1 MAYTDIDDSSSA
13 FQVKTWTGTGSSNA
27 LTLDGNSNLQ
37 PDWVMIKQTSG
48 TQQWNGY
55 DVIRGVQKYICWNT
69 NAQEETQSQGLT
81 AFGSDGFTVGSDD
94 MVNGGSSTYVG
105 YCWEAG
111 GSASSNSSG
120 NITSSVSANTTAG
133 FSVVTYS
140 GNGSAGATVGHGLGS
155 AANLLM
161 VKKKSS
167 SGQWVYGSTGL
178 DSSWDYFLFVDDT
191 SAKGNGDNVFNDT
204 APTSSVFSIGNA
216 GDTNASGQTYIAY
229 CFAEKQ
235 GFSKFGSYTGNGSAT
250 DGTFVYTG
258 FKPAFVMIKCSSES
272 GSYTSWS
279 MFDTTRQTF
288 NVNAGKTLYANKS
301 SAEGVRGNGSD
312 SSTTIPAIDML
323 SNGFKC
329 RVLNDEVNNTAT
341 YIYMAFAENP
351 FTTSTGIPCTAR

>member
-216 GDTNASGQTYIAY
+216 GDTNASGQSYVAY
-229 CFAEKQ
+229 CFAEKK
-235 GFSKFGSYTGNGSAT
+235 GFSKFQNYTGNGST
-250 DGTFVYTG
+250 NGTFVYTG
-258 FKPAFVMIKCSSES
+258 FKPAFVLCKLTS
-272 GSYTSWS
+272 GAGYGWTLFDNKRIGFNELNYTLQP
-279 MFDTTRQTF
+279 DG
-288 NVNAGKTLYANKS
+288 NAAQNTG
-301 SAEGVRGNGSD
+301 GGNGR
-312 SSTTIPAIDML
+312 IDIL
-323 SNGFKC
+323 SNGFKL
-329 RVLNDEVNNTAT
+329 RTTDAGINGSGSEYT
-341 YIYMAFAENP
+341 YMAFAENP
-351 FTTSTGIPCTAR
+351 FVTSTGVAGLAR

>member
-216 GDTNASGQTYIAY
+216 GDTNASGQSYVAY
-229 CFAEKQ
+229 CFAEKK
-235 GFSKFGSYTGNGSAT
+235 GFSKFQNYTGNGST
-250 DGTFVYTG
+250 NGTFVYTG
-258 FKPAFVMIKCSSES
+258 FKPAFVLCKLTS
-272 GSYTSWS
+272 GSGYGWTLFDNKRAGYNENNYTLQP
-279 MFDTTRQTF
+279 D
-288 NVNAGKTLYANKS
+288 G
-301 SAEGVRGNGSD
+301 SAAQNTSGGNGR
-312 SSTTIPAIDML
+312 IDIL
-323 SNGFKC
+323 SNGFKL
-329 RVLNDEVNNTAT
+329 RTTDAGINGSGSEYT
-341 YIYMAFAENP
+341 YMAFAENP
-351 FTTSTGIPCTAR
+351 FVTSTGVAGLAR

>member
-216 GDTNASGQTYIAY
+216 GDTNASGQSYVAY
-229 CFAEKQ
+229 CFAEKK
-235 GFSKFGSYTGNGSAT
+235 GFSKFQNYTGNGST
-250 DGTFVYTG
+250 NGTFVYTG
-258 FKPAFVMIKCSSES
+258 FKPALIIQKNS
-272 GSYTSWS
+272 GATGNWILY
-279 MFDTTRQTF
+279 DNKRDVD
-288 NVNAGKTLYANKS
+288 NVANKILIPNNS
-301 SAEGVRGNGSD
+301 SAEASACDVD
-312 SSTTIPAIDML
+312 LL
-323 SNGFKC
+323 SNGFKF
-329 RVLNDEVNNTAT
+329 RAVNDASSNKSANT
-341 YIYMAFAENP
+341 YIYMAFAEHP
-351 FTTSTGIPCTAR
+351 FTSSTGTPVTAR

>member
-216 GDTNASGQTYIAY
+216 GDTNASGQSYVAY
-229 CFAEKQ
+229 CFAEKK
-235 GFSKFGSYTGNGSAT
+235 GFSKFQNYTGNGST
-250 DGTFVYTG
+250 NGTFVYTG
-258 FKPAFVMIKCSSES
+258 FKPAFVLCKLTS
-272 GSYTSWS
+272 GSGYGWTLFDNKRAGYNENNYTVQP
-279 MFDTTRQTF
+279 D
-288 NVNAGKTLYANKS
+288 
-301 SAEGVRGNGSD
+301 GNGAQN
-312 SSTTIPAIDML
+312 TGGGNGRIDML
-323 SNGFKC
+323 SNGFKL
-329 RVLNDEVNNTAT
+329 RTTDAGINGSGSEYT
-341 YIYMAFAENP
+341 YMAFAENP
-351 FTTSTGIPCTAR
+351 FVTSTGVAGLAR

>member
-1 MAYTDIDDSSSA
+1 MAYTGIDDSSSA

-216 GDTNASGQTYIAY
+216 GDTNASGQSYVAY
-229 CFAEKQ
+229 CFAEKK
-235 GFSKFGSYTGNGSAT
+235 GFSKFQNYTGNGST
-250 DGTFVYTG
+250 NGTFVYTG
-258 FKPAFVMIKCSSES
+258 FKPAFVLCKLTS
-272 GSYTSWS
+272 GSGYGWTLFDNKRAGYNENNYTVQP
-279 MFDTTRQTF
+279 D
-288 NVNAGKTLYANKS
+288 
-301 SAEGVRGNGSD
+301 GNGAQN
-312 SSTTIPAIDML
+312 TGGGNGRIDML
-323 SNGFKC
+323 SNGFKL
-329 RVLNDEVNNTAT
+329 RTTDAGINGSGSEYT
-341 YIYMAFAENP
+341 YMAFAENP
-351 FTTSTGIPCTAR
+351 FVTSTGVAGLAR

>member
-55 DVIRGVQKYICWNT
+55 DVIRGVQKYLGWNT
-69 NAQEETQSQGLT
+69 NIAENTQSAGLT

-105 YCWEAG
+105 YCWKAG

-216 GDTNASGQTYIAY
+216 GDTNASGQTYVAY
-229 CFAEKQ
+229 CFAEKK
-235 GFSKFGSYTGNGSAT
+235 GFSKFANYSGNGST
-250 DGTFVYTG
+250 NGTFVYTG
-258 FKPAFVMIKCSSES
+258 FKPAFVLCKLTT
-272 GSYTSWS
+272 GS
-279 MFDTTRQTF
+279 
-288 NVNAGKTLYANKS
+288 
-301 SAEGVRGNGSD
+301 
-312 SSTTIPAIDML
+312 
-323 SNGFKC
+323 
-329 RVLNDEVNNTAT
+329 
-341 YIYMAFAENP
+341 
-351 FTTSTGIPCTAR
+351 

>member
-55 DVIRGVQKYICWNT
+55 DVIRGVQKYLGWNT
-69 NAQEETQSQGLT
+69 NIAENTQSAGLT

-105 YCWEAG
+105 YCWKAG

-216 GDTNASGQTYIAY
+216 GDTNASGQTYVAY
-229 CFAEKQ
+229 CFAEKK
-235 GFSKFGSYTGNGSAT
+235 GFSKFANYSGNGST
-250 DGTFVYTG
+250 NGTFVYTG
-258 FKPAFVMIKCSSES
+258 FKPAFVLCKLTS
-272 GSYTSWS
+272 GSGYGWTLFDNKRIGFNELNYTVQP
-279 MFDTTRQTF
+279 D
-288 NVNAGKTLYANKS
+288 GD
-301 SAEGVRGNGSD
+301 SAQNTGGGNGR
-312 SSTTIPAIDML
+312 IDML
-323 SNGFKC
+323 SNGFKL
-329 RVLNDEVNNTAT
+329 RTTDAGINGSGST
-341 YIYMAFAENP
+341 YIFMAFAENP
-351 FTTSTGIPCTAR
+351 FTTSTGVAGLAR